1 MTAMTPMTPMTRM
14 IPVTAVTLS
23 RRIAIATLVSTA
35 VLAAAP
41 ALAQTAAFPNKP
53 IRIIVPYPAG
63 GATDVAAR
71 LLAPRLQEELKQ
83 NVVVENKPGASGN
96 LGMATLLQSPA
107 DGHTLA
113 MSLTGMLS
121 INPTTYSKAGF
132 TAADVLPVARIML
145 APLVLVVPA
154 DSPWRSMQ
162 DLVAAGKAA
171 GKGALP
177 YGSTG
182 AGGISHVASEL
193 VNANANGNFSHVP
206 YRGGAPL
213 ALALMASE
221 VRWGLLGTAD
231 ARAQIQGGKLRALGQ
246 LRATRSELWPD
257 LPTLTE
263 QGIRGGVDFDMW
275 FGLVVP
281 AKTPTAAVKL
291 LNEKVAQIVAEPD
304 FRKRLNE
311 IGGVAPTTGNT
322 TEAFAEVIQRELAI
336 LPKTALD
343 LGLKLD

>member
-1 MTAMTPMTPMTRM
+1 MT
-14 IPVTAVTLS
+14 IN
-23 RRIAIATLVSTA
+23 RRQAGAALIGSA
-35 VLAAAP
+35 LAAAMP
-41 ALAQTAAFPNKP
+41 ALAQSAAGYPSKP

-71 LLAPRLQEELKQ
+71 LVAPRLQEELKQ
-83 NVVVENKPGASGN
+83 NVVVENRPGASGN
-96 LGMATLLQSPA
+96 LGMNSLLQSPA

-121 INPTTYSKAGF
+121 INPTTYKQAGF
-132 TAADVLPVARIML
+132 TAADVAPIARISL
-145 APLVLVVPA
+145 APLVLVVPLE
-154 DSPWRSMQ
+154 SPWKSMQ

-171 GKGALP
+171 GKGGLP

-193 VNANANGNFSHVP
+193 VNAAADGNFTHVP

-213 ALALMASE
+213 VQALLSNE

-231 ARAQIQGGKLRALGQ
+231 ARAQIQGGKLKALGQ

-263 QGIRGGVDFDMW
+263 QGLRGGVDFDMW
-275 FGLVVP
+275 FGLVAP
-281 AKTPTAAVKL
+281 ARTPPAIVQL
-291 LNEKVAQIVAEPD
+291 LNEKVAAIVAEPE
-304 FRKRLNE
+304 FRRRLNE
-311 IGGVAPTTGNT
+311 LGGVAPSTGNT
-322 TEAFAEVIQRELAI
+322 IAAFNEVIQRELAV
-336 LPKTALD
+336 LPQKAKE
-343 LGLKLD
+343 LGLQMD

>member
-1 MTAMTPMTPMTRM
+1 MSMNRRLAGAAL
-14 IPVTAVTLS
+14 IGSALVAAV
-23 RRIAIATLVSTA
+23 
-35 VLAAAP
+35 P

-53 IRIIVPYPAG
+53 MRIIVPYPAG
-63 GATDVAAR
+63 GATDVSAR
-71 LLAPRLQEELKQ
+71 LVAARLQEELKQ
-83 NVVVENKPGASGN
+83 NVIVENRPGASGN
-96 LGMATLLQSPA
+96 LGMVGLLQSPA

-132 TAADVLPVARIML
+132 TATDVVPVARVML
-145 APLVLVVPA
+145 APLVLVVPL
-154 DSPWRSMQ
+154 DSQWKTVQ
-162 DLVAAGKAA
+162 DLVASGKAA
-171 GKGALP
+171 GKGGLP

-193 VNANANGNFSHVP
+193 VNAAADGNYTHVP

-213 ALALMASE
+213 VQALLTSE

-231 ARAQIQGGKLRALGQ
+231 ARAQIQAGKLKALGQ

-263 QGIRGGVDFDMW
+263 QGLRGGVDFDMW
-275 FGLVVP
+275 FGLVAP
-281 AKTPTAAVKL
+281 AKTPPAVVSM
-291 LNEKVAQIVAEPD
+291 LNQKVAQIVAEPE
-304 FRKRLNE
+304 FRRRLGE
-311 IGGVAPTTGNT
+311 LGGVSLTSGNT
-322 TEAFAEVIQRELAI
+322 IEAFNDVIQRELAV
-336 LPKTALD
+336 LPKKALE

>member
-1 MTAMTPMTPMTRM
+1 VLGTAL
-14 IPVTAVTLS
+14 LS
-23 RRIAIATLVSTA
+23 AT
-35 VLAAAP
+35 P
-41 ALAQTAAFPNKP
+41 ALAQTAAFPTKP
-53 IRIIVPYPAG
+53 LRIIVPYPPG

-71 LLAPRLQEELKQ
+71 LVAPRLAEELKQ
-83 NVVVENKPGASGN
+83 NVVVENRPGASGN
-96 LGMATLLQSPA
+96 LGMVALLQSPP

-113 MSLTGMLS
+113 MSLTGMVS

-132 TAADVLPVARIML
+132 TAADFTPVARVSL

-154 DSPWRSMQ
+154 ESPWKTMG
-162 DLVAAGKAA
+162 DLIAAGKAA
-171 GKGALP
+171 GKGGLP

-193 VNANANGNFSHVP
+193 VNAAADSNFTHVP

-213 ALALMASE
+213 AQALMANE

-257 LPTLTE
+257 VPTLTE
-263 QGIRGGVDFDMW
+263 QGVRGGVDFDMW

-281 AKTPTAAVKL
+281 SKTPASVVTL
-291 LNEKVAQIVAEPD
+291 LNDKVARIVAEPD
-304 FRKRLNE
+304 FRRRLND
-311 IGGVAPTTGNT
+311 IGGVSLTSGNT
-322 TEAFAEVIQRELAI
+322 VAAFAEVIQRELDV
-336 LPKTALD
+336 LPKTARD

>member
-1 MTAMTPMTPMTRM
+1 MNLTRFL
-14 IPVTAVTLS
+14 TG
-23 RRIAIATLVSTA
+23 ATLLGA
-35 VLAAAP
+35 ALFAAAP
-41 ALAQTAAFPNKP
+41 ALAQTAAFPTKP
-53 IRIIVPYPAG
+53 LRIIVPYPPG

-71 LLAPRLQEELKQ
+71 LVAPRLAEELKQ
-83 NVVVENKPGASGN
+83 NVVVENRPGASGN
-96 LGMATLLQSPA
+96 LGMVALLQSPP

-113 MSLTGMLS
+113 MSLTGMVS

-132 TAADVLPVARIML
+132 TAADFTPVARVSL

-154 DSPWRSMQ
+154 ESPWKTMG
-162 DLVAAGKAA
+162 DLIAAGKAA
-171 GKGALP
+171 GKGGLP

-193 VNANANGNFSHVP
+193 VNAAADSNFTHVP

-213 ALALMASE
+213 AQALMANE

-257 LPTLTE
+257 VPTLTE
-263 QGIRGGVDFDMW
+263 QGVRGGVDFDMW

-281 AKTPTAAVKL
+281 SKTPASVVTL
-291 LNEKVAQIVAEPD
+291 LNDKVARIVAEPD
-304 FRKRLNE
+304 FRRRLND
-311 IGGVAPTTGNT
+311 IGGVSLTSGNT
-322 TEAFAEVIQRELAI
+322 VAAFAEVIQRELDV
-336 LPKTALD
+336 LPKTARD

>member
-1 MTAMTPMTPMTRM
+1 MTITRRLAGAAL
-14 IPVTAVTLS
+14 IGASL
-23 RRIAIATLVSTA
+23 I
-35 VLAAAP
+35 AAAP
-41 ALAQTAAFPNKP
+41 SLAQTAGFPNKP
-53 IRIIVPYPAG
+53 MRIIVPYPAG
-63 GATDVAAR
+63 GATDVSAR
-71 LLAPRLQEELKQ
+71 LVAQRLQEELKQ
-83 NVVVENKPGASGN
+83 NVIVENKPGASGN
-96 LGMATLLQSPA
+96 LGMVTLLQAPA

-132 TAADVLPVARIML
+132 TAADVAPVARVML
-145 APLVLVVPA
+145 APLVLVVPL
-154 DSPWRSMQ
+154 DSPWKTVQ

-171 GKGALP
+171 GKGGLP

-193 VNANANGNFSHVP
+193 VNAAADGNYTHVP
-206 YRGGAPL
+206 YKGGAPL
-213 ALALMASE
+213 VQALLTSE

-231 ARAQIQGGKLRALGQ
+231 ARAQIQAGKLKALGQ

-263 QGIRGGVDFDMW
+263 QGLRGGVDFDMW

-281 AKTPTAAVKL
+281 AKTPPAIVTM
-291 LNEKVAQIVAEPD
+291 LNQKVAQIVAEPE
-304 FRKRLNE
+304 FKRRLGE
-311 IGGVAPTTGNT
+311 LGGVSPTTGNT
-322 TEAFAEVIQRELAI
+322 VEAFNAVIQQELAV
-336 LPKTALD
+336 LPKKAVE

>member
-1 MTAMTPMTPMTRM
+1 MTPN
-14 IPVTAVTLS
+14 
-23 RRIAIATLVSTA
+23 RR
-35 VLAAAP
+35 LAAAALVGAALVATLP

-53 IRIIVPYPAG
+53 MRIIVPYPAG
-63 GATDVAAR
+63 GATDVSAR
-71 LLAPRLQEELKQ
+71 LVAERLQAELKQ
-83 NVVVENKPGASGN
+83 NVIVENRPGASGN
-96 LGMATLLQSPA
+96 LGMVGLLQSPA

-132 TAADVLPVARIML
+132 TAADVAPIARVML
-145 APLVLVVPA
+145 APLVLVVPL
-154 DSPWRSMQ
+154 DSPWKTVQ

-171 GKGALP
+171 GKGGLP

-193 VNANANGNFSHVP
+193 VNSAADGNYTHVP

-213 ALALMASE
+213 VQALLTSE

-231 ARAQIQGGKLRALGQ
+231 ARAQIQAGKLKALGQ

-263 QGIRGGVDFDMW
+263 QGLRGGVDFDMW
-275 FGLVVP
+275 FGLVAP
-281 AKTPTAAVKL
+281 AKTPPAVVAM
-291 LNEKVAQIVAEPD
+291 LNQKVAQIVAEPE
-304 FRKRLNE
+304 FRRRLAE
-311 IGGVAPTTGNT
+311 LGGVSLTSGNT
-322 TEAFAEVIQRELAI
+322 VEAFNQVIQQELAV
-336 LPKTALD
+336 LPKKAVE

>member
-1 MTAMTPMTPMTRM
+1 MKLTRLLTAA
-14 IPVTAVTLS
+14 AVIGS
-23 RRIAIATLVSTA
+23 AI
-35 VLAAAP
+35 AAAP
-41 ALAQTAAFPNKP
+41 ALAQNAPFPNKP

-71 LLAPRLQEELKQ
+71 LVAPRLQDELKQ
-83 NVVVENKPGASGN
+83 NVIVENRPGASGN
-96 LGMATLLQSPA
+96 LGMVALLQSPP

-132 TAADVLPVARIML
+132 TAADFVPIARISL

-154 DSPWRSMQ
+154 DSPWKSARDM
-162 DLVAAGKAA
+162 VAAGKAA
-171 GKGALP
+171 GKGGLP

-193 VNANANGNFSHVP
+193 VNAAADGNFTHVP

-213 ALALMASE
+213 AQALMANE

-257 LPTLTE
+257 VPTLTE

-275 FGLVVP
+275 FGLVAP
-281 AKTPTAAVKL
+281 AKTPPAVVAL
-291 LNEKVAQIVAEPD
+291 LNEKVAQIVAEPE
-304 FRKRLNE
+304 FRRRLNE
-311 IGGVAPTTGNT
+311 LGGVAPTTGNT
-322 TEAFAEVIQRELAI
+322 TAAFAEVIQRELDV
-336 LPKTALD
+336 LPKTARD

>member
-1 MTAMTPMTPMTRM
+1 MSLTRRAAGAAL
-14 IPVTAVTLS
+14 IGS
-23 RRIAIATLVSTA
+23 
-35 VLAAAP
+35 VLAAAVFP
-41 ALAQTAAFPNKP
+41 ALAQAPAFPSKP
-53 IRIIVPYPAG
+53 MRIIVPYPAG
-63 GATDVAAR
+63 GATDVSAR
-71 LLAPRLQEELKQ
+71 LVAQRLQEELKQ
-83 NVVVENKPGASGN
+83 NVIVENKPGASGN
-96 LGMATLLQSPA
+96 LGMVSLLQSPA

-132 TAADVLPVARIML
+132 TAQDVVPVARVML
-145 APLVLVVPA
+145 APLVLVVPL
-154 DSPWRSMQ
+154 DSPWKTVQ

-171 GKGALP
+171 GKGGLP

-193 VNANANGNFSHVP
+193 VNAAADGNFSHVP

-213 ALALMASE
+213 VQALLTNE

-231 ARAQIQGGKLRALGQ
+231 ARAQIQAGKLKALGQ

-263 QGIRGGVDFDMW
+263 QGLKGGVDFDMW
-275 FGLVVP
+275 FGLVAP
-281 AKTPTAAVKL
+281 AKTPPAVVAM
-291 LNEKVAQIVAEPD
+291 LNQKVAQIVAEPE
-304 FRKRLNE
+304 FRRRLAE
-311 IGGVAPTTGNT
+311 LGGVAPTSGNT
-322 TEAFAEVIQRELAI
+322 VEAFEAVIQQELAV
-336 LPKTALD
+336 LPKKAVE